1 MATIFKTPAELL
13 GAVGKQLGHS
23 EWLLIDQERINKFAD
38 ATGDHQ
44 WIHVDP
50 IKAADGPFGTTI
62 AHGFLTLSLANLFLP
77 ELIRTTHFSMGV
89 NYGADNIRFPAT
101 VPVDSM
107 VFATGEVLSV
117 DEAKGGIRLIVKVS
131 VFVEGSERP
140 ACIVDTISL
149 MYP

>member
-1 MATIFKTPAELL
+1 
-13 GAVGKQLGHS
+13 
-23 EWLLIDQERINKFAD
+23 
-38 ATGDHQ
+38 
-44 WIHVDP
+44 
-50 IKAADGPFGTTI
+50 
-62 AHGFLTLSLANLFLP
+62 
-77 ELIRTTHFSMGV
+77 
-89 NYGADNIRFPAT
+89 
-101 VPVDSM
+101 M